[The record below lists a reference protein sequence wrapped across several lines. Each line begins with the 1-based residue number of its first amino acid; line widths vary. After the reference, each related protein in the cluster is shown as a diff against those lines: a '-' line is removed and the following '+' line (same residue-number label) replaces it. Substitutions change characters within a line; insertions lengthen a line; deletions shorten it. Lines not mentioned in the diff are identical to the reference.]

1 MEGYVMM
8 DLPSHLGGHS
18 DKTNIDQ
25 GAFTWIMETFRP
37 KSFLDIGCG
46 PGGMVDLAL
55 EEGLDAQGIDG
66 DFTVERL
73 NPQNVLVHDFT
84 KGPAPLTREYDVGWS
99 VEFVE
104 HVYEQYIP
112 NYIQSFQA
120 CKVMIMTFAPPGH
133 GGYHHVNENTQE
145 YWIKTLQDYGFDY
158 HYKFTEDLR
167 NSSTMNRKKTTNTKK
182 LRKAF
187 VHLRGLVFIN
197 NDKNFNI

>member
-1 MEGYVMM
+1 MT

-18 DKTNIDQ
+18 YKTNVDI
-25 GAFTWIMETFRP
+25 GALTWIKETFRP

-55 EEGLDAQGIDG
+55 EEGLDAYGIDG
-66 DFTVERL
+66 DFTLKRN
-73 NPQNVLVHDFT
+73 NPQNILIHDFT
-84 KGPAPLTREYDVGWS
+84 KGPAPLKQKYDIGWS

-104 HVYEQYIP
+104 HVYEKYIP

-120 CKVMIMTFAPPGH
+120 CNVMIMTFAPPGH

-145 YWIKTLQDYGFDY
+145 YWIETLGNYGFKY
-158 HYKFTEDLR
+158 HYKYTEDLR
-167 NSSTMNRKKTTNTKK
+167 NVSTMNKRKHTANFNK

-187 VHLRGLVFIN
+187 VHLRGLVFT
-197 NDKNFNI
+197 K